1 MPDIKLGS
9 LFDGIGVF
17 PLAAS
22 RCGIRPVWASEIEKA
37 PISITKRHFPDMAHL
52 GDITKVD
59 GGKIPPVHVITFGS
73 PCQNLSLIGN
83 RSGLAGAKSSLF
95 YQAFRIIQEMRD
107 ATDNLYPAIAVW
119 ENVMGAFST
128 NDRMDFRAVLS
139 AFSDTEV
146 PMPPSGRWGNAGMVR
161 GGTPDVC
168 WRLMD
173 AQYWA
178 GSRRL
183 ARRQRIFVVADFG
196 GRRAADILF
205 KPRPMLPL
213 PPPCGEGGRAAAEG
227 DRTASFSIRTT
238 KLTGKV
244 LAAALGKV
252 ARAVQKHH
260 RKALTPQG
268 RQSVKKL
275 MNHYGGK
282 SAMPYVGAP
291 KDFDRI
297 AKEFHVDYAF
307 HKVSPGHYLL
317 FFKANQADAITA
329 AFQKYSAKVL
339 NKEQDKASI
348 LGQLRKFTEQIRT
361 QAKEKQRT
369 REAVKDGR

>member
-37 PISITKRHFPDMAHL
+37 PISITKRHFPEMEHL
-52 GDITKVD
+52 GDITKID
-59 GGKIPPVHVITFGS
+59 GGKIEPVHVITFGS

-107 ATDNLYPAIAVW
+107 ATDHLYPVIIVW

-139 AFSDTEV
+139 AFADTEV
-146 PMPPSGRWGNAGMVR
+146 PMPPAGRWAGAGMVR

-178 GSRRL
+178 GTRRL

-205 KPRPMLPL
+205 KPRPVLPL
-213 PPPCGEGGRAAAEG
+213 IFFGY
-227 DRTASFSIRTT
+227 
-238 KLTGKV
+238 LV
-244 LAAALGKV
+244 LHGL
-252 ARAVQKHH
+252 
-260 RKALTPQG
+260 
-268 RQSVKKL
+268 
-275 MNHYGGK
+275 
-282 SAMPYVGAP
+282 
-291 KDFDRI
+291 
-297 AKEFHVDYAF
+297 E
-307 HKVSPGHYLL
+307 
-317 FFKANQADAITA
+317 
-329 AFQKYSAKVL
+329 
-339 NKEQDKASI
+339 SI
-348 LGQLRKFTEQIRT
+348 LGLGYNITIFWAISNINK
-361 QAKEKQRT
+361 T
-369 REAVKDGR
+369 RIDMAVQWLPTAIIIFFAYMIIFGGVIGTIFKKRDIT

>member
-22 RCGIRPVWASEIEKA
+22 RCGIRPVWASEIEK
-37 PISITKRHFPDMAHL
+37 SAHL
-52 GDITKVD
+52 HNQKALSRYGAF
-59 GGKIPPVHVITFGS
+59 GGYYEGGRRENPTVHVITFGS

-213 PPPCGEGGRAAAEG
+213 PPPCGEGGAGR
-227 DRTASFSIRTT
+227 RRRRSNSF
-238 KLTGKV
+238 
-244 LAAALGKV
+244 
-252 ARAVQKHH
+252 
-260 RKALTPQG
+260 
-268 RQSVKKL
+268 
-275 MNHYGGK
+275 
-282 SAMPYVGAP
+282 
-291 KDFDRI
+291 F
-297 AKEFHVDYAF
+297 
-307 HKVSPGHYLL
+307 
-317 FFKANQADAITA
+317 
-329 AFQKYSAKVL
+329 
-339 NKEQDKASI
+339 
-348 LGQLRKFTEQIRT
+348 
-361 QAKEKQRT
+361 
-369 REAVKDGR
+369 

>member
-37 PISITKRHFPDMAHL
+37 PISITKRHFPEMEHL
-52 GDITKVD
+52 GDITKID
-59 GGKIPPVHVITFGS
+59 GGKIEPVHVLTFGS

-95 YQAFRIIQEMRD
+95 YQAFRIVHEMRD
-107 ATDNLYPAIAVW
+107 ATDNLYPVILVW

-139 AFSDTEV
+139 AFADTEV

-161 GGTPDVC
+161 GGTPDVS

-178 GSRRL
+178 GARRL

-196 GRRAADILF
+196 GRRSAEILF
-205 KPRPMLPL
+205 SPVQCSHYLRLAERAGT
-213 PPPCGEGGRAAAEG
+213 PPPKEIERLLLKQGGEYQSSDPFSASVCGARRKGGKKPPSE
-227 DRTASFSIRTT
+227 TASAYQ
-238 KLTGKV
+238 LT
-244 LAAALGKV
+244 
-252 ARAVQKHH
+252 
-260 RKALTPQG
+260 
-268 RQSVKKL
+268 
-275 MNHYGGK
+275 
-282 SAMPYVGAP
+282 
-291 KDFDRI
+291 
-297 AKEFHVDYAF
+297 
-307 HKVSPGHYLL
+307 L
-317 FFKANQADAITA
+317 FPLF
-329 AFQKYSAKVL
+329 
-339 NKEQDKASI
+339 
-348 LGQLRKFTEQIRT
+348 
-361 QAKEKQRT
+361 
-369 REAVKDGR
+369 